1 METYT
6 IMHVTYLKEY
16 AHMNTAVRARKYCS
30 MHTWTL
36 QYVHMNTAVHT
47 REHFSMFT

>member
-16 AHMNTAVRARKYCS
+16 AHMNTAVPARKYCS